1 MYAEVSESI
10 KHRLRHQPATP
21 TGCQVL
27 ESAFYDSDTF
37 VRNLCEKSFSVIL
50 NMVVLN
56 KTFNSNTTMLCILL
70 M

>member
-10 KHRLRHQPATP
+10 KLRLRHQLGARCWSRHFTTP
-21 TGCQVL
+21 IP
-27 ESAFYDSDTF
+27 F
-37 VRNLCEKSFSVIL
+37 VKKSFSVIL

-56 KTFNSNTTMLCILL
+56 KTFDFNTTMLCILL